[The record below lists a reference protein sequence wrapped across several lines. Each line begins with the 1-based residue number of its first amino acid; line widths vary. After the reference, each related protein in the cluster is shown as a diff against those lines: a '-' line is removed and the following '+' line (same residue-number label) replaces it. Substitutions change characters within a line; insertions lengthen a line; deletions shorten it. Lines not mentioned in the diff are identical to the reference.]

1 MVAPGNDRFD
11 FNNLFIFEMAN
22 NHQGSVKH
30 GLRIIREMAE
40 VARAANVRAAVKLQ
54 FRDLDSF
61 IHPKH
66 KEHSVAKHIPRFL
79 ATRLSEEEFGALV
92 NETKRQRLISMATPF
107 DEVSV
112 DMAERLG
119 VEALKIGSCSATD
132 WPLLEKVAE
141 AGKPIVCST
150 AGLNISQIDKIVSF
164 FQHRGARFALMHCVA
179 IYPTSVE
186 KMRLGRIEHLCK
198 RYPGVTVG
206 FSTHEDPNNFNAVQ
220 IAYAKGARIF
230 EKHVAVPTKVFKSNA
245 YSANPKQVAKWLA
258 ALNDAM
264 SMCGN
269 ENEADSAELLSLKS
283 LMRGVY
289 AKKNI
294 ASGGKLSRDDVYF
307 AIPLLNGQLVSG
319 EWNSNMAADRAYVVD
334 EAISA
339 ELANNVFESQFLIAG
354 FIHLLKGVVHEAGV
368 PVGPTPEIELS
379 HHYGLE
385 HFLEWGVAIIDCI
398 NREYCKKILIMLAG
412 QKHPN
417 HYHVKKEEAFQI
429 LYGELTIEMEGR
441 ERILYPGDV
450 LMVPRG
456 AWHSF
461 SANNKGNVI
470 FEEISTTHYN
480 DDSFYADPSINKMAR
495 KERKT
500 RLVNWG
506 RHQI

>member
-1 MVAPGNDRFD
+1 
-11 FNNLFIFEMAN
+11 MAN
-22 NHQGSVKH
+22 NHQGSIKH
-30 GLRIIREMAE
+30 GLRIIREMAK
-40 VARAANVRAAVKLQ
+40 VAKVAGVRAAIKLQ

-66 KEHSVAKHIPRFL
+66 KECSDNKHIPRFL

-92 NETKRQRLISMATPF
+92 NEIKRQRLISMATPF
-107 DEVSV
+107 DELSV

-119 VEALKIGSCSATD
+119 VEILKIGSCSATD
-132 WPLLEKVAE
+132 WPLLERVVK
-141 AGKPIVCST
+141 AGKPVICST
-150 AGLNISQIDKIVSF
+150 GGLNVSQIDRIVSF

-179 IYPTSVE
+179 IYPTPVE
-186 KMRLGRIEHLCK
+186 KMRLGRIEQLCK

-206 FSTHEDPNNFNAVQ
+206 FSTHEDPNNFNVVQ

-230 EKHVAVPTKVFKSNA
+230 EKHVAVPTKAFKSNA
-245 YSANPKQVAKWLA
+245 YSANPKQAAKWLA

-269 ENEADSAELLSLKS
+269 EEDLAESLSLNS

-294 ASGGKLSRDDVYF
+294 TIGSKLSRENVYF
-307 AIPLLNGQLVSG
+307 AIPLLNRQLASG
-319 EWNSNMAADRAYVVD
+319 EWNANMVAGRAYAVD
-334 EAISA
+334 EAIFFEAASYYAA
-339 ELANNVFESQFLIAG
+339 EFKHLIPN
-354 FIHLLKGVVHEAGV
+354 FIHQLKGIIHEAGV

-379 HHYGLE
+379 HHYGLK

-412 QKHPN
+412 QKHPI
-417 HYHVKKEEAFQI
+417 HFHTKKEEAFQV
-429 LYGELTIEMEGR
+429 LYGELIVEMEDR

-461 SANNKGNVI
+461 YACNGDVI

-480 DDSFYADPSINKMAR
+480 DDSFYADPSINKIAR
-495 KERKT
+495 DERKT